1 MTCVPSCRPLC
12 ANDLTRDFHPSCAD
26 KLRTSEDSDLRAI
39 TQKIPGRNELF
50 LVESGGFSLESL
62 PMTQENL
69 QVAKSDGSRDGQRI
83 LRLKGSLNIHTVF
96 SFQEVLRSE
105 TAPEV
110 IIDFSGVPYIDSAGL
125 GALVAA
131 YVGAQK
137 TARKL
142 AFVAMNTQ
150 VKALLDMTHVSKLF
164 KSYPTIKDAEAALS

>member
-1 MTCVPSCRPLC
+1 VISIFGARACFTGG
-12 ANDLTRDFHPSCAD
+12 
-26 KLRTSEDSDLRAI
+26 KLRRPRA
-39 TQKIPGRNELF
+39 TTPDKPGRKKLF
-50 LVESGGFSLESL
+50 IVESGGFSLESL
-62 PMTQENL
+62 PMTPENL
-69 QVAKSDGSRDGQRI
+69 QVMKSEGTREGQRI
-83 LRLKGSLNIHTVF
+83 LHLKGSLNIHTVF

-105 TAPEV
+105 TTPEL

-142 AFVAMNTQ
+142 AFSGMNTQ
-150 VKALLDMTHVSKLF
+150 VKALIDMTHVSKLF